1 MENVS
6 NNVQQ
11 KDYFVKREEKEKR
24 LRVEQNK
31 KKFIKLL
38 KWLIVLIIAAFAIF
52 GLYKVATKPGVP
64 IPGESFS
71 SQGQEH
77 IDSGSSHPAYN
88 SNPPSSGWHYPRPAQ
103 SGIYDTEFPDE
114 QLIHNLEHGH
124 IWIAYKPDTPK
135 DQIELLA
142 NIAKGYGSKVIMAP
156 RKENDTPI
164 ALVAWQHVF
173 KLTTVDEAQIK
184 TFIDAYRGRGPENIP
199 DSGFKDFRNSK

>member
-1 MENVS
+1 MENIS

-11 KDYFVKREEKEKR
+11 KYYFTKKQEKERQIKA
-24 LRVEQNK
+24 EHNK
-31 KKFIKLL
+31 KKFIKII
-38 KWLIVLIIAAFAIF
+38 KWLVVVAIGALIIF
-52 GLYKVATKPGVP
+52 GLYKIATKPGVP

-77 IDSGSSHPAYN
+77 IDPGSSHPAYN

-103 SGIYDTEFPDE
+103 SGIYDTEFSDE

-124 IWIAYKPDTPK
+124 IWIAYKPDTSK

-142 NIAKGYGSKVIMAP
+142 NIAKSYGSKVIMAP
-156 RKENDTPI
+156 RKENDTSI
-164 ALVAWQHVF
+164 AVVAWQHVF
-173 KLTTVDEAQIK
+173 KLTVVDEAQIK
-184 TFIDAYRGRGPENIP
+184 NFIDAYRGRGPENIP